1 MKLTGIAGFELDQ
14 VEREDMPSV
23 YESKV
28 VRKSFR
34 GELLGQYWRNQNSD
48 KSTNDNLLN
57 NNKISIVMS
66 KFFMKNIANLKY
78 VEYNGVKWKVETFE
92 IKAPRIHITLGGVYN
107 G

>member
-23 YESKV
+23 FESKV
-28 VRKSFR
+28 VTKKFR
-34 GELLGQYWRNQNSD
+34 GELLSQTWRNQNSD

-57 NNKISIVMS
+57 NNKISLVIN
-66 KFFMKNIANLKY
+66 KFFMTNIANLKY
-78 VEYNGVKWKVETFE
+78 VEYNGVKWKVESFD

>member
-23 YESKV
+23 FESKV
-28 VRKSFR
+28 VTKKFR
-34 GELLGQYWRNQNSD
+34 GELLSQTWRNQNSD

-57 NNKISIVMS
+57 NNRISLVIN
-66 KFFMKNIANLKY
+66 KFFMSNIANLKY
-78 VEYNGVKWKVETFE
+78 VEYNGVKWKVESFD
-92 IKAPRIHITLGGVYN
+92 IKAPRINITLGGVYN

>member
-23 YESKV
+23 FESKV
-28 VRKSFR
+28 VTKKFR
-34 GELLGQYWRNQNSD
+34 GELLSQTWRNQNSD

-57 NNKISIVMS
+57 NNRISLVIN
-66 KFFMKNIANLKY
+66 KFFMSNIANLKY
-78 VEYNGVKWKVETFE
+78 VEYNGVKWKVEAFD
-92 IKAPRIHITLGGVYN
+92 IKSPRIHITLGGVYN

>member
-23 YESKV
+23 FESKV
-28 VRKSFR
+28 VTKKFR
-34 GELLGQYWRNQNSD
+34 GELLSQTWRNQNSD

-57 NNKISIVMS
+57 NNRISLVIN
-66 KFFMKNIANLKY
+66 KFFMSNIANLKY
-78 VEYNGVKWKVETFE
+78 VEYNGVKWKVESFD
-92 IKAPRIHITLGGVYN
+92 IKLPRIHITLGGVYN

>member
-28 VRKSFR
+28 VTKKFR
-34 GELLGQYWRNQNSD
+34 GELLSQTWRNQNSD

-57 NNKISIVMS
+57 NNRISLVIN
-66 KFFMKNIANLKY
+66 KFFMSNIANLKY
-78 VEYNGVKWKVETFE
+78 VEYNGVKWKVETFD
-92 IKAPRIHITLGGVYN
+92 IKAPRILITLGGVYN

>member
-23 YESKV
+23 FESKV
-28 VRKSFR
+28 VTKKFR
-34 GELLGQYWRNQNSD
+34 GELLSQTWRNQNSD

-57 NNKISIVMS
+57 NNRISLVIN
-66 KFFMKNIANLKY
+66 KFFMSNIANLKY
-78 VEYNGVKWKVETFE
+78 VEYNGAKWKVESFD
-92 IKAPRIHITLGGVYN
+92 IKSPRIHITLGGVYN

>member
-23 YESKV
+23 FESKV
-28 VRKSFR
+28 VTKKFR
-34 GELLGQYWRNQNSD
+34 GELLGQIWRNQNSD

-57 NNKISIVMS
+57 NNKISLVIN
-66 KFFMKNIANLKY
+66 KFFMSNIANLKY
-78 VEYNGVKWKVETFE
+78 VEYNGVKWRVESFD
-92 IKAPRIHITLGGVYN
+92 IKSPRIHITLGGVYN

>member
-28 VRKSFR
+28 VQKKFR
-34 GELLGQYWRNQNSD
+34 GELISQSWRNQNSD
-48 KSTNDNLLN
+48 KSTNDDLLN
-57 NNKISIVMS
+57 NNRISLVIN
-66 KFFMKNIANLKY
+66 KFFMSNIANLKY
-78 VEYNGVKWKVETFE
+78 VEYNGVKWKVVTFD
-92 IKAPRIHITLGGVYN
+92 IKFPRIHITLGGVYN

>member
-23 YESKV
+23 FESKV
-28 VRKSFR
+28 VTKKFR
-34 GELLGQYWRNQNSD
+34 GELLSQTWRNQNSD

-57 NNKISIVMS
+57 NNKISLVIN
-66 KFFMKNIANLKY
+66 KFFMSNIANLKY
-78 VEYNGVKWKVETFE
+78 VEYNGVKWKVESFD
-92 IKAPRIHITLGGVYN
+92 IKAPRIHIILGGVYN

>member
-23 YESKV
+23 FESKV
-28 VRKSFR
+28 VTKKFR
-34 GELLGQYWRNQNSD
+34 GELLSQTWHNQNSD

-57 NNKISIVMS
+57 NNRISLVIN
-66 KFFMKNIANLKY
+66 KFFMSNIANLKY
-78 VEYNGVKWKVETFE
+78 VEYNGVKWKVESFD
-92 IKAPRIHITLGGVYN
+92 IKAPRIHIRLGGVYN

>member
-23 YESKV
+23 FESKV
-28 VRKSFR
+28 VTKKFR
-34 GELLGQYWRNQNSD
+34 GELLGQIWRNQNSD

-57 NNKISIVMS
+57 NNKISLVIN
-66 KFFMKNIANLKY
+66 KFFMNNIANLKY
-78 VEYNGVKWKVETFE
+78 VEYNGVKWRVESFD